1 MENMCLQ
8 AALCVVERPKSRLT
22 TTIHHYCVLW
32 SHTLSLVYTLI
43 NDLEKDE
50 WQDFINVKQT

>member
-1 MENMCLQ
+1 MCLQ

-22 TTIHHYCVLW
+22 TIIHHYRVLW